1 MLNPGAG
8 KWGWFGNILKPVLD
22 VFAVGNHVNSRATSC
37 VYSSLY
43 LPLLFSNRKS
53 RLLNPQI
60 FFCPLIAVVSYSQQE
75 EAVIFC
81 LSREGSL
88 PSKSFS
94 MYYSRETV
102 LICYLED
109 SFGPRL

>member
-8 KWGWFGNILKPVLD
+8 KWGWFGNILKPLLD

-60 FFCPLIAVVSYSQQE
+60 FF
-75 EAVIFC
+75 
-81 LSREGSL
+81 LSTYCCCFIQSAGRGSNIL
-88 PSKSFS
+88 SF
-94 MYYSRETV
+94 
-102 LICYLED
+102 
-109 SFGPRL
+109 